1 MRGSTRKRGTTWTCY
16 WDVINPSTGDRQQKS
31 KGGFTRQKDAEA
43 YLDTVLVTVRD
54 GTYVEPSKQSLS
66 AFMVE
71 EWLPAIAGTV
81 RPATLDQYRSV
92 TRRYIEPR
100 TIGTIPLRALSASHI
115 NALYA
120 ELEGLGLAVN
130 TRRTAHT
137 VLSRCMS
144 DAVRWD
150 KIKRNPAKLADP
162 PAMARRRAQ
171 AWSARELRQFLR
183 VVEHDRLYPLWRL
196 GATTGMRRGELAGLQ
211 WLTVDLEGGRLRIER
226 QLLRTLDYGPPK
238 SRHSER
244 TIALDS
250 GTVDA
255 LRRHRD
261 AQRLERSLAGD
272 LYEDSDL
279 VFCDEL
285 GRRIDPARLTEWFA
299 KHRQAAGIPTGTLHI
314 LRHTAA
320 TIALTEGVP
329 LHIVA
334 ARLGDKPETLLAV
347 YAHLLPKSD
356 EIAADTIAAAILVD
370 KPLTDASESPVFIGP

>member
-1 MRGSTRKRGTTWTCY
+1 
-16 WDVINPSTGDRQQKS
+16 
-31 KGGFTRQKDAEA
+31 
-43 YLDTVLVTVRD
+43 
-54 GTYVEPSKQSLS
+54 
-66 AFMVE
+66 MVD

-81 RPATLDQYRSV
+81 RPLTLAQYRGV
-92 TRRYIEPR
+92 TNRYIKRR
-100 TIGTIPLRALSASHI
+100 TIGTIPLRSLTAGHI

-120 ELEGLGLAVN
+120 ELDALGLAVN
-130 TRRTAHT
+130 TRRTVHT

-144 DAVRWD
+144 DAIRWD

-171 AWSARELRQFLR
+171 AWSAREVRQFLEA
-183 VVEHDRLYPLWRL
+183 VENDRLFALWRL
-196 GATTGMRRGELAGLQ
+196 AATTGMRRGELAGLQ
-211 WLTVDLEGGRLRIER
+211 WMTVDLEHGRLGVER
-226 QLLRTLDYGPPK
+226 QLLSTRTFGPPK

-244 TIALDS
+244 TIALDTA
-250 GTVDA
+250 TVES
-255 LRRHRD
+255 LRRHRA
-261 AQRLERSLAGD
+261 AQSVERELAGD
-272 LYEDSDL
+272 AYEDGDL

-285 GRRIDPARLTEWFA
+285 GRNIDPARLTQWFGN
-299 KHRQAAGIPTGTLHI
+299 HRKAAGIPTGTLHI

-334 ARLGDKPETLLAV
+334 ARLGDKPETLLGV

-370 KPLTDASESPVFIGP
+370 KPLTDAPKSPVITG